1 MTIQI
6 PSDGQP
12 LTYELLKQ
20 IIDQV
25 NRVSSSDLNDVKQIV
40 NVYGEGISQQEDA
53 KAAIVTGQRVI
64 TLQKGN
70 NSRTTQTITFPAV
83 FSANPYVTVTIVDI
97 NTAKAEGGVNGA
109 VATVVGLNKNGMTV
123 KIELLKEVPVNTS
136 VRLNYI
142 AVGPGINT

>member
-20 IIDQV
+20 IIEQV

-53 KAAIVTGQRVI
+53 KAIIVTGERVVS
-64 TLQKGN
+64 LARGN
-70 NSRTTQTITFPAV
+70 NSKTTQSITFPAV
-83 FSANPYVTVTIVDI
+83 FSATPYVTVTIVDV

-109 VATVVGLNKNGMTV
+109 VATVVALSKIGMTV
-123 KIELLKEVPVNTS
+123 KVELLKEVTVGTTIR
-136 VRLNYI
+136 VHYM
-142 AVGPGINT
+142 AVGPGNNN

>member
-53 KAAIVTGQRVI
+53 KAAIVTGGIVI

-70 NSRTTQTITFPAV
+70 NYRTTQPITFPAV
-83 FSANPYVTVTIVDI
+83 FSANPYVTVTIVDV

-109 VATVVGLNKNGMTV
+109 VATVVALSKNGMTV

-136 VRLNYI
+136 VRLHYI
-142 AVGPGINT
+142 AIGPGINT

>member
-70 NSRTTQTITFPAV
+70 NSRTTQTITFQAV

-97 NTAKAEGGVNGA
+97 NTAKAEGGVIGA